1 MCVNRRSTRE
11 ERPRACPVDQV
22 TLGSPAGISPP
33 DPDRGALARPSR
45 AVRPMEDR
53 VRAPP
58 LWSADGT
65 WEYLLQQIQAA
76 ADADR
81 RRRARPLTRRARRPA
96 SSLQARRSQQPQT
109 RSSTEHSGALPLHG
123 LRAAIL
129 FHPRNA
135 CLYRR
140 ATISSSIRAVIE
152 VRWEPPPSTWAVT
165 VTTASLS
172 GEIMQSW
179 P

>member
-1 MCVNRRSTRE
+1 MPGERE
-11 ERPRACPVDQV
+11 VA
-22 TLGSPAGISPP
+22 
-33 DPDRGALARPSR
+33 
-45 AVRPMEDR
+45 DR
-53 VRAPP
+53 VEVG
-58 LWSADGT
+58 SATGFVT
-65 WEYLLQQIQAA
+65 SGPQ
-76 ADADR
+76 
-81 RRRARPLTRRARRPA
+81 
-96 SSLQARRSQQPQT
+96 SQQPQT
-109 RSSTEHSGALPLHG
+109 RSSTEHSGALPLHR

-140 ATISSSIRAVIE
+140 VTISSSMRAVIE
-152 VRWEPPPSTWAVT
+152 VRREPPPSTWAVT